1 MGHRSFSPM
10 PAPPAGSIFTA
21 PLHSHHAGFPIIAV
35 AIIGILATGLLLV
48 SYYVFVIK
56 CCLNWHRIDLLR
68 RFSFSRRRRVDEP
81 FAVFSPPVEN
91 RGLDE
96 AAIRSIPIFQ
106 YKKEPATADA
116 DAATAAAACECAVCL
131 SEFQETE
138 KLRMIPNC
146 GHVFHID
153 CIDIWL
159 QSNANCPLC
168 RNSIS
173 SRAAAAAFMIAPAT
187 TPQDP
192 ILNINPSTEDDDYV
206 VIEISTHDRRNNNT
220 NSNQS
225 LVIHSGELSSTISI
239 TPSPRPKISRK
250 KPKNFAHVSSFGD
263 ECIDIRHKDEQFAK
277 IQPIRRSFS
286 MDSAA
291 DRQLFLAVQEIVQ
304 QHSSIPEVNDL
315 SESGSSSR
323 IKRSFFSFGHGWGS
337 RNAVQPVHQD
347 P

>member
-81 FAVFSPPVEN
+81 FDVFSPPMEN

-96 AAIRSIPIFQ
+96 AAIRSIP
-106 YKKEPATADA
+106 
-116 DAATAAAACECAVCL
+116 
-131 SEFQETE
+131 
-138 KLRMIPNC
+138 
-146 GHVFHID
+146 
-153 CIDIWL
+153 
-159 QSNANCPLC
+159 SNANCPLC

-173 SRAAAAAFMIAPAT
+173 SRASASAAAFMIAPTT

-315 SESGSSSR
+315 NESGSSSR

-347 P
+347 S

>member
-10 PAPPAGSIFTA
+10 PSPPAGSIFTA

-96 AAIRSIPIFQ
+96 AAIR
-106 YKKEPATADA
+106 
-116 DAATAAAACECAVCL
+116 
-131 SEFQETE
+131 
-138 KLRMIPNC
+138 
-146 GHVFHID
+146 
-153 CIDIWL
+153 
-159 QSNANCPLC
+159 
-168 RNSIS
+168 
-173 SRAAAAAFMIAPAT
+173 
-187 TPQDP
+187 
-192 ILNINPSTEDDDYV
+192 TEDDDYV

-250 KPKNFAHVSSFGD
+250 KPKNFAYVSSFGD

-315 SESGSSSR
+315 NESGSSSR

-337 RNAVQPVHQD
+337 RNAVQPIHLE